1 MTGNPRIHTLLTREQ
16 YIKLTKLSIRDDRS
30 EAYLVSRA
38 IDKYA
43 DTVEKPYEGDASV
56 KLQVRTAPENIE
68 RVKAR
73 GGVTWRWINAAVEE
87 MLKE

>member
-16 YIKLTKLSIRDDRS
+16 YIKLTKLSIRDDRN

-38 IDKYA
+38 IERYLP
-43 DTVEKPYEGDASV
+43 TVTEPYRGEAGV
-56 KLQVRTAPENIE
+56 KIQVRTAPENIE
-68 RVKAR
+68 AVKER
-73 GGVTWRWINAAVEE
+73 GGTAWRWINAAVEE